1 PPHRP
6 ADHPPRPPA
15 EPAGPSLFSGAPA
28 MVCRRPGP
36 GRAPPEG
43 TEIAVVTSTAAVAD
57 FVEVNA
63 GAYATYGMPAGAVAD
78 VFSRPDRLLA
88 SPHVVG
94 VVAYDADGPKAAAMT
109 VLSHTIAG
117 VYWVGTVEP
126 GRRRGLGEAVT
137 G

>member
-1 PPHRP
+1 SRP
-6 ADHPPRPPA
+6 A
-15 EPAGPSLFSGAPA
+15 
-28 MVCRRPGP
+28 
-36 GRAPPEG
+36 
-43 TEIAVVTSTAAVAD
+43 
-57 FVEVNA
+57 
-63 GAYATYGMPAGAVAD
+63 
-78 VFSRPDRLLA
+78 RLLA

-137 G
+137 GVVTNAAFDRGARAVTLQASPMGEPIYARMGYETAYRYQMHVRLEPPTRR